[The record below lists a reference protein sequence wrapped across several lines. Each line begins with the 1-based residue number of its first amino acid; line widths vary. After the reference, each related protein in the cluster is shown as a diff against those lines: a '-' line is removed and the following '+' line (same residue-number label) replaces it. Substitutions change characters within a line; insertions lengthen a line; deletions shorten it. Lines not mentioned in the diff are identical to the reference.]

1 MKLKYTEIKT
11 HREKLLLEQGQCCA
25 LCGEQII
32 DDAVLDHDHKTGL
45 IRRVLHR
52 GCNLLLGK
60 IENNLRRNGLD
71 LDKLKHFADNLVG
84 YLLDNY
90 EQIEHPTHKT
100 NEERKIAARKRAKKR
115 RKIK

>member
-11 HREKLLLEQGQCCA
+11 HREKLLLEQNQCCA
-25 LCGEQII
+25 LCGEQIV

-60 IENNLRRNGLD
+60 IENNLIRNGISPERLNNIA
-71 LDKLKHFADNLVG
+71 KNLVT
-84 YLLDNY
+84 YMEHNY
-90 EQIEHPTHKT
+90 ADIVHPTHLT
-100 NEERKIAARKRAKKR
+100 SEERRLKAKKKRAAAKKR
-115 RKIK
+115 R